1 MSCIS
6 RIAYVPDLTEPVYQR
21 LLHAICDG
29 SIARFR
35 KVT

>member
-21 LLHAICDG
+21 LLHAICHG
-29 SIARFR
+29 SIARFP